1 MTGQGFENELR
12 STKRLLPYPVIIC
25 AVKGDPIAMDKVIGH
40 YNPYIAYLSK
50 RNVRDEEGFFFRVPN
65 PEIETRLTSRLVCA
79 VMQFKIISESNQV
92 K

>member
-1 MTGQGFENELR
+1 MTDRSYENKSWQR
-12 STKRLLPYPVIIC
+12 KKLLPYPVIIC

-65 PEIETRLTSRLVCA
+65 PEIESRLTSRLVCA